1 MNKKFLNLHVLI
13 SHSPS
18 CLNRDDMNMQK
29 SAVFGG
35 ARRIRISSQCL
46 KRAIRCTW
54 KTNGLPTSLRST
66 ITVDEIVKKLG
77 NNYGK
82 TGLYLAAMLE
92 GKTDIKDIKNKKV
105 DKHGRISTQIIP
117 LESEEITIIER
128 ALHEAVDLEND
139 TEIINKIKDVLGSLK
154 RLPTRDIAMFGR
166 MASTKLLDEVEAAA
180 SVAHVITTHKVDSE
194 IDWFTAM
201 DDLREEAEESGAGHL
216 NTQEFGSG
224 VFYRYACVDI
234 DLLAENLNKSRSDAL
249 AFAADF
255 AGLFATVVPTGKQKS
270 FASYTV
276 ADYVLAS
283 FSDMPLS
290 AANAFEKPVSSRN
303 GFMEPSVKAFE
314 EYWTK
319 VHAGYGLKE
328 DPQAIFS
335 LVGSSLTG
343 QKDTLA
349 DLANW
354 VKKQE

>member
-35 ARRIRISSQCL
+35 VRRIRISSQCI
-46 KRAIRCTW
+46 KRAIRRMW
-54 KTNGLPTSLRST
+54 KTNGIATSLRST
-66 ITVDEIVKKLG
+66 ITIDEMIKKLG
-77 NNYGK
+77 EKYEK
-82 TGLYLAAMLE
+82 IGLYMAAMLE
-92 GKTDIKDIKNKKV
+92 GKTDIKDIKNKKL
-105 DKHGRISTQIIP
+105 DKNGRITTQIIP
-117 LESEEITIIER
+117 LESEEMAIIER
-128 ALHEAVDLEND
+128 ALREAVDKKND
-139 TEIINKIKDVLGSLK
+139 TEIINKIKEVLGSLE
-154 RLPTRDIAMFGR
+154 RLPTSDIAMFGR
-166 MASTKLLDEVEAAA
+166 MASTTLLDEVEAAT

-234 DLLAENLNKSRSDAL
+234 DLLAENLGKPRTKAL

-303 GFMEPSVKAFE
+303 GLMDPSVKAFE

-319 VHAGYGLKE
+319 VHTGYGLKE
-328 DPQAIFS
+328 DHAVFS
-335 LVGSSLTG
+335 LVGSLLTE
-343 QKDTLA
+343 QKDTLPVLV
-349 DLANW
+349 DWIKN
-354 VKKQE
+354 QE